1 MYLNESP
8 KVLKMRIYTGKNESP
23 LFYGY
28 DNEPQVYSIPDKKH
42 IDRPSFLEHLSER
55 ETSPAD
61 IPDLMLHGVM
71 DPESFRHLD
80 EAGLVDPI
88 LKEMYGKI
96 QDLNEKLQ
104 TLESMTD
111 ANGHM
116 HNPQEMD
123 SVIDEALQI
132 SRALFEAQGS
142 SRNQPDS
149 EFDQSQLKMG
159 QSIEMEHTDD
169 PQIAKEIAKDH
180 LSEHDRYYT
189 ALRQMETALNR
200 DKK

>member
-61 IPDLMLHGVM
+61 IPDLMLHGMM
-71 DPESFRHLD
+71 DPDSFRHLD

-96 QDLNEKLQ
+96 QDLNTKLQ
-104 TLESMTD
+104 ALESMTD

-116 HNPQEMD
+116 HDSKEMD
-123 SVIDEALQI
+123 LVIDEATNI
-132 SRALFEAQGS
+132 ARKLFHNQGKS
-142 SRNQPDS
+142 INQSD
-149 EFDQSQLKMG
+149 EKFDPVQLREG
-159 QSIEMEHTDD
+159 QKVEMEHTQD
-169 PQIAKEIAKDH
+169 PVIAKEIAKDH
-180 LSEHDRYYT
+180 LSEHDSYYVALKQMER
-189 ALRQMETALNR
+189 ALRGG
-200 DKK
+200 